1 MVTASTQPIWLKV
14 ASVTGRAPASG
25 SDDPKL
31 KPKSKPKPWNPTIG
45 CGALQPKPKPKPKP
59 LNPFSNPTSG
69 WRNDMS
75 CIILTGHLESLQY
88 NPSSAIPALACCLGP
103 DRFCNRM
110 IQI

>member
-45 CGALQPKPKPKPKP
+45 CGALPPKPKPKK
-59 LNPFSNPTSG
+59 LKT
-69 WRNDMS
+69 
-75 CIILTGHLESLQY
+75 ESLFK
-88 NPSSAIPALACCLGP
+88 SHLRLA
-103 DRFCNRM
+103 
-110 IQI
+110 Q